1 MRIPTATYRIQF
13 NTQFNF
19 NSAQKIINYL
29 NELGISDLYASPIF
43 KARTGSTH
51 GYDIVDP
58 NQLNPE
64 LGTPEEFT
72 TLVEELKQHH
82 IGWLQDIVPNHMA
95 YDSQNKYLMDVLEN
109 GINSTYANYFDI
121 AWNSPIN
128 NEISDKQ
135 QPILAPLLGNF
146 YGESLENGEIQLKYD
161 QNGLSVNYY
170 DFRFPLKLESYAIFL
185 NQNIGEL
192 SQILGKNNPIF
203 VRLLG
208 ILYMVKHIPADAT
221 PKERQDQIDFVK
233 GLLWELY
240 TDNTEVQT
248 FIDGNLK
255 LFNGEQGKPE
265 SFNLLD
271 SLLSEQF
278 FRLAFWKVGAE
289 EINYRRFFTVNEL
302 ISVNIEDFQ
311 VFEKTHAL
319 IKKLVQDKQI
329 TGLRIDHID
338 GLYDPSQ
345 YLQRLK
351 EKVGDTYIT
360 VEKILE
366 LGEELPHHWSIQG
379 TTGYD
384 FLNYLNGSFCQTANQ
399 ESFTQIYWNLT
410 GFRTDYQQ
418 LTIEKKHLI
427 LERNLAGDI
436 DNLTYFLK
444 KIASK
449 HRYGND
455 FTINGLKRAIAEI
468 LTLFPIYRTYTNSD
482 GILPADREYIQDVIQ
497 QAKSNLPL
505 LHHELNFIE
514 KLLLLEYEN
523 YLTPED
529 QQQWLYFVMRLQQY
543 TGPLMAKGV
552 EDTALYVY
560 NRFISLN
567 EVGGNP
573 DNFGVSIPDFHNF
586 NQQRK
591 TYWLHSMNA
600 TSTHDTKRG
609 EDIRARLNILSEI
622 PEEWKTQVY
631 AFCEINHHH
640 KTRLNRS
647 LDKPDR
653 NDEYQFYQM
662 LIGTFPFF
670 EHEYNDFYQR
680 IQDYVLKAAREA
692 KVYTA
697 WLRPNETYEN
707 ALTQFVSAVL
717 KEDEFLQNFIPFQ
730 KRIAYYGIFNSL
742 SQTLLKIT
750 SPGVPDFYQGTELWD
765 FSMVDPDNRRPVDFE
780 LRQSHLKAIKKQ
792 AKTDILKL
800 INELLVTKE
809 DGRIKLFL
817 IAQALKARRENITVF
832 QQGDYLPLEARGK
845 CADHI
850 IAFARV
856 YNHQIMIT
864 IAPRFFT
871 SLIQPG
877 EYPLNKQIWDDT
889 YIQLPPDA
897 PSIWQDTITG
907 EMVNTDKIMLI
918 GDVLKHFPVALLKG
932 NMIIEPPRSQE
943 RQGKEG

>member
-13 NTQFNF
+13 NSQFDF
-19 NSAQKIINYL
+19 NSAKKIINYL

-64 LGTPEEFT
+64 LGTPEDFT
-72 TLVEELKQHH
+72 ALVEELKQHNM
-82 IGWLQDIVPNHMA
+82 GWLQDIVPNHMA
-95 YDSQNKYLMDVLEN
+95 YDSQNQYLMNVLEN
-109 GINSTYANYFDI
+109 GVNSIYANYFDI
-121 AWNSPIN
+121 TWNSPIS
-128 NEISDKQ
+128 NEIADSKEQ
-135 QPILAPLLGNF
+135 ILAPLLGNF

-185 NQNIGEL
+185 NQNIEKL
-192 SQILGKNNPIF
+192 SQILGRNNPIF

-208 ILYMVKHIPADAT
+208 ILYMVKHIPTDST

-240 TDNTEVQT
+240 RDNTEVKT
-248 FIDGNLK
+248 FIDENLQ
-255 LFNGEQGKPE
+255 LFNGEPGKPE

-302 ISVNIEDFQ
+302 ISVNIQDFQ
-311 VFEKTHAL
+311 VFENTHAL
-319 IKKLVQDKQI
+319 ITKLVKENQI

-338 GLYDPSQ
+338 GLSDPTQ

-351 EKVGDTYIT
+351 AKVGDTYIT

-366 LGEELPHHWSIQG
+366 LGEDLPHHWSIQG

-384 FLNYLNGSFCQTANQ
+384 FLNYLNGSFCQTASQ
-399 ESFTQIYWNLT
+399 EAFTQIYWNVT
-410 GFRTDYQQ
+410 GFRTAYEQ
-418 LTIEKKHLI
+418 LAIEKKHLI
-427 LERNLAGDI
+427 LERNLAGDV
-436 DNLTYFLK
+436 DNLTYILK

-468 LTLFPIYRTYTNSD
+468 LTLFPIYRTYTNAD
-482 GILPADREYIQDVIQ
+482 GILPADRQYIQDVIQ

-523 YLTPED
+523 SLTPED
-529 QQQWLYFVMRLQQY
+529 QAQWLDFVMRLQQY

-573 DNFGVSIPDFHNF
+573 DNFGVSIADFHKF
-586 NQQRK
+586 NQQRQIH
-591 TYWLHSMNA
+591 WLHSMNT

-609 EDIRARLNILSEI
+609 EDIRARLNVLSEI

-631 AFCEINHHH
+631 AFCEINHVH
-640 KTRLNRS
+640 KTSVNKS
-647 LDKPDR
+647 LHKPDR
-653 NDEYQFYQM
+653 NQEYQFYQM
-662 LIGTFPFF
+662 LIGAFPFF
-670 EHEYNDFYQR
+670 ESEYNDFCDR

-717 KEDEFLQNFIPFQ
+717 KEDEFLHKFIAFQ

-765 FSMVDPDNRRPVDFE
+765 LSMVDPDNRRPVDFE
-780 LRQSHLKAIKKQ
+780 MRQSHLKAIKEQ
-792 AKTDILKL
+792 AATDILKL
-800 INELLVTKE
+800 INELLATKE

-817 IAQALKARRENITVF
+817 ITQALKARRENLTVF
-832 QQGDYLPLEARGK
+832 QQGSYLPLEARGK
-845 CADHI
+845 FANHI

-856 YNHQIMIT
+856 DNHQTMIT
-864 IAPRFFT
+864 IVPRFFA

-877 EYPLNKQIWDDT
+877 EYPLNQQIWDNT

-897 PSIWQDTITG
+897 PSVWQDTITG
-907 EMVNTDKIMLI
+907 EIVSADKIMLI

-932 NMIIEPPRSQE
+932 NKIIEPPRSQE
-943 RQGKEG
+943 RQGTEE